1 MEITEMMEIKD
12 AVNLAKAYY
21 WERGEQELLQLSE
34 TEEMWIAFGGKKGM
48 LKVGGSGI
56 TISKNTGEIKRFHLP
71 SKENLEMLR
80 NSQKVKIG
88 DE

>member
-1 MEITEMMEIKD
+1 MMEIKD
-12 AVNLAKAYY
+12 VIDLAKAYY

-34 TEEMWIAFGGKKGM
+34 TENMWVAFGGKKGE

-56 TISKNTGEIKRFHLP
+56 TINKNTGEIKRFHLP
-71 SKENLEMLR
+71 SKENFEMLK
-80 NSQKVKIG
+80 NSKKVKIG